1 VIRQNLRSTVRFI
14 RRQPLFAGAIV
25 AMLALGIGST
35 TAIFSVV
42 YGVLLK
48 PLPFPDADRIVQVWG
63 SRPDRGWDQVSL
75 TEANFWDMLDMN
87 QSLQDFGAW
96 HGASAILTD
105 GAEPEQVTGALV
117 TSGFFRSLGVQPVVG
132 RLFEPNEDTPAG
144 GGTVRPLLLSHALWV
159 RRYGSDRTI
168 VGRTIAFGS
177 GPRTVVGVLPAGTPW
192 LDGAEVFIPM
202 VRRADAER
210 GSFEYSGVG
219 RLKPGVTMA
228 AALADLTVVAK
239 NLERRYPQPNTG
251 LGVAIDGSRSWIASD
266 DLRRMLW
273 ILLGSVGLLL
283 VIACVNVTNLMLA
296 RASANARD
304 SAVRAA
310 LGASRSDLVRQWVTE
325 ALILSAIGT
334 AAGLALATALLR
346 AMQAASPGDI
356 PRLDEVT
363 VNGWAFAMAGAVA
376 TIAGIVIGLVPALR
390 APQADVVPAL
400 RNGQRGAVGDR
411 RESRLRNVFV
421 GAEVALAVMLL
432 IGAGLLVRSLAQ
444 VLTVDRG
451 FHADHRLVATLTIPG
466 SYPEARSTQTAAD
479 LMARVRALPGV
490 ISVAAVSGR
499 PLSRGSTG
507 LGLAAADRPDTPGAA
522 VPWATWRVV
531 TKDYFE
537 AMGVPVVAGR
547 AFNADDLMGKP
558 WRTVISQRAADLL
571 WPGQN
576 PIGRTAILWKGQ
588 GDTRAEVIG
597 VVGNMRERGLEADP
611 TLAVYFPGDREPRSS
626 LQLIVHAKTQPEDL
640 VPSIRAAI
648 ASVDRQVP
656 LSNPRSLD
664 AMVTASV
671 ATRRFTMLLLAAFA
685 GLALLLAIAGVYGV
699 LAYSV
704 ARRVGEIGLML
715 ALGAEHGRLL
725 RFVVVQ
731 GLRPVL
737 LGMVAGLT
745 AAFWLSGLMTS
756 LLFGIQP
763 GDPLTYVGAALVLL
777 LTAAAA
783 CYVPARSVL
792 RVDPAV
798 ALRAD

>member
-25 AMLALGIGST
+25 AMLALGIGAT

-48 PLPFPDADRIVQVWG
+48 PLPFPEADRIVQVWG
-63 SRPDRGWDQVSL
+63 SRPDRGWNRVSL

-105 GAEPEQVTGALV
+105 GAEPEQVPGAIV
-117 TSGFFRSLGVQPVVG
+117 TSGFFRSLGVTPVAG
-132 RLFEPNEDTPAG
+132 RLFGPDDDSAG
-144 GGTVRPLLLSHALWV
+144 AGAGVRPVMLSHALWV
-159 RRYGSDRTI
+159 RRYGSDPAI
-168 VGRTIAFGS
+168 IGRTIAFGG

-192 LDGAEVFIPM
+192 LDSAEVFIPM

-210 GSFEYSGVG
+210 GSFEYSAVG
-219 RLKPGVTMA
+219 RLKPGVTMEA
-228 AALADLTVVAK
+228 ARADLTVVAK
-239 NLERRYPQPNTG
+239 NLERRFPEPNTG
-251 LGVAIDGSRSWIASD
+251 LSVAIDGSRSWIASD

-325 ALILSAIGT
+325 ALILSALGT
-334 AAGLALATALLR
+334 AAGLGLATAMLR
-346 AMQAASPGDI
+346 AMRASSPGDI
-356 PRLDEVT
+356 PRLDDVA
-363 VNGWAFAMAGAVA
+363 VNGWAFAVAGGVA
-376 TIAGIVIGLVPALR
+376 TVAGIVIGLVPALR
-390 APQADVVPAL
+390 APQAEVVPAL

-411 RESRLRNVFV
+411 RESRLRSGFV
-421 GAEVALAVMLL
+421 GAEVALSVMLL

-444 VLTVDRG
+444 VLMVDRG
-451 FHADHRLVATLTIPG
+451 FHADHRLIATLTIPAP
-466 SYPEARSTQTAAD
+466 YQEARRTQTAAD
-479 LMARVRALPGV
+479 VMARVRALPGV
-490 ISVAAVSGR
+490 ISVAAVSDR
-499 PLSRGSTG
+499 PLSRSSTG
-507 LGLAAADRPDTPGAA
+507 LGLAAADHPDTPGAA

-531 TKDYFE
+531 TRDYFA
-537 AMGVPVVAGR
+537 AMGVPVIAGR
-547 AFNADDLMGKP
+547 TFNTEDILGKP
-558 WRTVISQRAADLL
+558 WRAVISQRAADLL

-588 GDTRAEVIG
+588 GDTHAEVIG

-611 TLAVYFPGDREPRSS
+611 TLAVYFPGDHEPRTS
-626 LQLIVHAKTQPEDL
+626 LQLVVHTANRPEDL
-640 VPSIRAAI
+640 VPSLRAAI
-648 ASVDRQVP
+648 ASVDRRVP

-664 AMVTASV
+664 AAVAASV

-685 GLALLLAIAGVYGV
+685 GLALVLAIAGVYGV

-704 ARRVGEIGLML
+704 ARRIGEMGLRL

-725 RFVVVQ
+725 WFVVAQ

-737 LGMVAGLT
+737 IGLGAGLG

-763 GDPLTYVGAALVLL
+763 GDPLTYAGAALVLL